1 MRPFKLSVAVQVL
14 LVFASG
20 ALVGGLGFRF
30 YTHRSAPRPP
40 AETRKRPDG
49 FRQFRQRY
57 MNEMSKRLTLRADQV
72 QQLSEIMDSS
82 EHRFGELR
90 KRINGEVRKHMGGE
104 VKAIQQEQQ
113 DKIRAILD
121 ASQRT
126 EYEKMLAERAK
137 QMEERAREQGSREH
151 HP

>member
-1 MRPFKLSVAVQVL
+1 VRHLKLSVALQVL

-30 YTHRSAPRPP
+30 YTHRSAPPPP
-40 AETRKRPDG
+40 AEMRKRNEG

-57 MNEMSKRLTLRADQV
+57 TDEMHKRLNLRADQV

-90 KRINGEVRKHMGGE
+90 KRIDGEVRKQMSGD
-104 VKAIQQEQQ
+104 VKVIQQEQQ

-121 ASQRT
+121 VSQRT
-126 EYEKMLAERAK
+126 EYEKMLIERAK
-137 QMEERAREQGSREH
+137 RMEERARKQGSREH
-151 HP
+151 SR

>member
-20 ALVGGLGFRF
+20 ALVGGLGWRF
-30 YTHRSAPRPP
+30 YMHRSAPPRP
-40 AETRKRPDG
+40 AETRKRSDG
-49 FRQFRQRY
+49 FHQFRLRY
-57 MNEMSKRLTLRADQV
+57 TEEMRKRLNLRADQV
-72 QQLSEIMDSS
+72 QKLSDIMDSS

-90 KRINGEVRKHMGGE
+90 KHIEGEVRKQMSGDAK
-104 VKAIQQEQQ
+104 VIQQEQQ

-121 ASQRT
+121 TSQIA

-137 QMEERAREQGSREH
+137 RMEERARKQGSREH
-151 HP
+151 AR

>member
-14 LVFASG
+14 LLFASG
-20 ALVGGLGFRF
+20 VLVGGLGFR
-30 YTHRSAPRPP
+30 YYSHRSAPPPP

-72 QQLSEIMDSS
+72 QQLSGIMDSS

-90 KRINGEVRKHMGGE
+90 KRIDSEVRKQMSGD

-113 DKIRAILD
+113 DKIRLILD
-121 ASQRT
+121 PSQRT

-137 QMEERAREQGSREH
+137 RMEERARKQGSREH
-151 HP
+151 HR

>member
-1 MRPFKLSVAVQVL
+1 VRFLKLSVALQVL

-20 ALVGGLGFRF
+20 ALVGGLGYRL
-30 YTHRSAPRPP
+30 YTHRSAPTLPV
-40 AETRKRPDG
+40 EMRKRPDG

-57 MNEMSKRLTLRADQV
+57 MDDLHTRLGLRADQV

-90 KRINGEVRKHMGGE
+90 KRVDGEVRKQMSGD
-104 VKAIQQEQQ
+104 VKVIQQDQQ

-126 EYEKMLAERAK
+126 VYEKMLAERAK
-137 QMEERAREQGSREH
+137 ARARKQGSREH
-151 HP
+151 RR

>member
-1 MRPFKLSVAVQVL
+1 VRALKLSVALQVL

-30 YTHRSAPRPP
+30 YTHQSAPPPP
-40 AETRKRPDG
+40 AEMRKRNEG

-57 MNEMSKRLTLRADQV
+57 TEEMHKRLNLRADQV

-90 KRINGEVRKHMGGE
+90 KRIDGEVRKQMSGD
-104 VKAIQQEQQ
+104 VKVIQQEQQ
-113 DKIRAILD
+113 DKIRAMLD
-121 ASQRT
+121 ASQCT
-126 EYEKMLAERAK
+126 EYEKMLVERAK
-137 QMEERAREQGSREH
+137 RMEERARKQGSREH
-151 HP
+151 SR